1 MPQHVPSGQVLL
13 TPLSFS
19 HRRLPAV
26 VLRWTVYV
34 PMCIVVH
41 KGTAPT
47 RQPPAPG
54 ACQQRLLTTLEPPAL
69 LKPGASAVTVP
80 WALMSGC

>member
-1 MPQHVPSGQVLL
+1 MQHVPSGQVLL

-26 VLRWTVYV
+26 VLRWAVYV

-41 KGTAPT
+41 NGTAPT
-47 RQPPAPG
+47 RLPAAPG
-54 ACQQRLLTTLEPPAL
+54 AVS
-69 LKPGASAVTVP
+69 SA
-80 WALMSGC
+80 C

>member
-1 MPQHVPSGQVLL
+1 MQVSFSGKAALRGIPGLPSTCRAQHVPSGQVLL

-26 VLRWTVYV
+26 VLRWAVYV

-41 KGTAPT
+41 KGTVPT
-47 RQPPAPG
+47 RLPAAPG
-54 ACQQRLLTTLEPPAL
+54 AVI
-69 LKPGASAVTVP
+69 SA
-80 WALMSGC
+80 C